1 MRFFARWIKRPFD
14 VTVQCSQPANACH
27 HDRAVELDY
36 QEQGFDRGLPLLM
49 HLLGLGELLDVFG
62 GVPQGNELTAVVP
75 TVGEPSR
82 RRLWTA

>member
-1 MRFFARWIKRPFD
+1 
-14 VTVQCSQPANACH
+14 
-27 HDRAVELDY
+27 
-36 QEQGFDRGLPLLM
+36 M